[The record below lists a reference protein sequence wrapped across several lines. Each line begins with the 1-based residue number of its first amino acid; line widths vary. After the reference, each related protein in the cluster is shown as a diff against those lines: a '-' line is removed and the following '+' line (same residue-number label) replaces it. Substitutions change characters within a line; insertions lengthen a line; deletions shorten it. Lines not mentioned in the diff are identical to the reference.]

1 MYQNFV
7 TKHDTAIQ
15 TSRFSVTDSIT
26 PVAPTGDIP
35 IINTGNIT
43 AERAVVSLYAN
54 LAADTSSDGSFIV
67 AMKVDTSPAD
77 PNCVIS
83 AGVNLSFAGTSYP
96 IVGIVRFESASE
108 QPTSIAGSQIERY
121 PIEMSVGSGGVCSA
135 RDCVTVDIHPR
146 TFGNNVFV
154 GVICSSAKWTSGLV
168 LGTIATTQVIH
179 EYQVLQPLK

>member
-15 TSRFSVTDSIT
+15 TSRFFVTGDIT
-26 PVAPTGDIP
+26 PVAPTGNIP
-35 IINTGNIT
+35 IINGRSIT
-43 AERAVVSLYAN
+43 AEHAVVRLYAN
-54 LAADTSSDGSFIV
+54 MKVGTPSDGSFIV

-96 IVGIVRFESASE
+96 IVGIVRFESTSE
-108 QPTSIAGSQIERY
+108 QPTSIAGSQIEHY
-121 PIEMSVGSGGVCSA
+121 PIEMSVGSGGVCSV
-135 RDCVTVDIHPR
+135 RDCATVDIRPR

-154 GVICSSAKWTSGLV
+154 GVICSSAKWTSGRV

>member
-15 TSRFSVTDSIT
+15 TPRFSVTGSLT
-26 PVAPTGDIP
+26 PAAPTGNIP
-35 IINTGNIT
+35 IINGGNIT
-43 AERAVVSLYAN
+43 AEHAVVGIYAN
-54 LAADTSSDGSFIV
+54 MNVGTSSDGSFIV

-96 IVGIVRFESASE
+96 IVGIVRFESASD
-108 QPTSIAGSQIERY
+108 QPTSIRGDQVEHY

-135 RDCVTVDIHPR
+135 RDCATVDIHPR
-146 TFGNNVFV
+146 TFGNNVFI
-154 GVICSSAKWTSGLV
+154 GVIVSSAKWTAGRV
-168 LGTIATTQVIH
+168 IGTVATTQVIH

>member
-15 TSRFSVTDSIT
+15 TSRFSVTGSLT
-26 PVAPTGDIP
+26 PAAPTGNIP
-35 IINTGNIT
+35 IINGGNIT
-43 AERAVVSLYAN
+43 AEHAVVGIYAN
-54 LAADTSSDGSFIV
+54 MNVGTSSDGSFIV
-67 AMKVDTSPAD
+67 AMKVDTSPVD

-96 IVGIVRFESASE
+96 IVGIVRFESASD
-108 QPTSIAGSQIERY
+108 QPTSILGGQVERY

-135 RDCVTVDIHPR
+135 RDCATVDIHPR
-146 TFGNNVFV
+146 TFGNNVFI
-154 GVICSSAKWTSGLV
+154 GVIVSSAKWTAGRV
-168 LGTIATTQVIH
+168 IGTVATTQVIH

>member
-15 TSRFSVTDSIT
+15 TSRFSVTGNLT
-26 PVAPTGDIP
+26 PAAPTGNIP
-35 IINTGNIT
+35 IINGGNIT
-43 AERAVVSLYAN
+43 AEHAVVGIYAN
-54 LAADTSSDGSFIV
+54 MNVGTSSDGSFIV
-67 AMKVDTSPAD
+67 AMKVDTSLAD

-96 IVGIVRFESASE
+96 IVGIVRFESASD
-108 QPTSIAGSQIERY
+108 QPTSIRGDQVEHY

-135 RDCVTVDIHPR
+135 RDCATVDIHPR
-146 TFGNNVFV
+146 TFGNNVFIGAIV
-154 GVICSSAKWTSGLV
+154 SSAKWTAGRV
-168 LGTIATTQVIH
+168 IGTVATTQVIH

>member
-15 TSRFSVTDSIT
+15 TSRFSVTRSLT
-26 PVAPTGDIP
+26 PAAPTGNIP
-35 IINTGNIT
+35 IINGGNIT
-43 AERAVVSLYAN
+43 AEHAVVGIYAN
-54 LAADTSSDGSFIV
+54 MNVGTSSDGSFIV

-96 IVGIVRFESASE
+96 IVGIVRFESASD
-108 QPTSIAGSQIERY
+108 QPTSIHGNQVEHY

-135 RDCVTVDIHPR
+135 RDCATVDIHPR
-146 TFGNNVFV
+146 TFGNNVFI
-154 GVICSSAKWTSGLV
+154 GVIVSSAKWTAGRV
-168 LGTIATTQVIH
+168 IGTVATTQVIH

>member
-15 TSRFSVTDSIT
+15 TSRFSVTGNLS
-26 PVAPTGDIP
+26 PVAPTGNIP
-35 IINTGNIT
+35 IVNSGNIT
-43 AERAVVSLYAN
+43 AEHAVVSIYAN
-54 LAADTSSDGSFIV
+54 MNVSTSSDGSFIV

-77 PNCVIS
+77 PNCVVS

-96 IVGIVRFESASE
+96 IVGIVRFESTSD
-108 QPTSIAGSQIERY
+108 QPTSIAGSQIEHY

-135 RDCVTVDIHPR
+135 RDCATVDIHPR
-146 TFGNNVFV
+146 TNGNNVFI
-154 GVICSSAKWTSGLV
+154 GVIVSSAKWTSGRII
-168 LGTIATTQVIH
+168 GTIATTQVIH

>member
-15 TSRFSVTDSIT
+15 TPRFSVTGNVT
-26 PVAPTGDIP
+26 PSAPTGNIP
-35 IINTGNIT
+35 IINGGNIT
-43 AERAVVSLYAN
+43 AEHAVVNLYAN
-54 LAADTSSDGSFIV
+54 MNVGTSSDGSFIV

-96 IVGIVRFESASE
+96 IVGIVRFESTSE
-108 QPTSIAGSQIERY
+108 QPTSIAGSQIEHY

-135 RDCVTVDIHPR
+135 RDCATVDIHPR
-146 TFGNNVFV
+146 TFGKNVFI
-154 GVICSSAKWTSGLV
+154 GVICSSAKWTPGRV
-168 LGTIATTQVIH
+168 IGTIATTQVIH

>member
-15 TSRFSVTDSIT
+15 TSRFSVTGNVT
-26 PVAPTGDIP
+26 PVDPTGNIP
-35 IINTGNIT
+35 VINGGSIT
-43 AERAVVSLYAN
+43 AERAVVNLYAN
-54 LAADTSSDGSFIV
+54 MNVSTSSGGSFIV

-96 IVGIVRFESASE
+96 IVGIVRFESASN
-108 QPTSIAGSQIERY
+108 QPTSIAGRQIEHY

-135 RDCVTVDIHPR
+135 RDCATVDIHPR
-146 TFGNNVFV
+146 TSGNNVFV
-154 GVICSSAKWTSGLV
+154 GVICSSAKWTSGRV
-168 LGTIATTQVIH
+168 IGTIATTQVIH

>member
-15 TSRFSVTDSIT
+15 TSRFSVTGNLT
-26 PVAPTGDIP
+26 PVAPTGNIP
-35 IINTGNIT
+35 IINGGNIT
-43 AERAVVSLYAN
+43 AEHAVVGIYAN
-54 LAADTSSDGSFIV
+54 MNVGTSSDGSFIV

-96 IVGIVRFESASE
+96 IVGIVRFESASD
-108 QPTSIAGSQIERY
+108 QPTSIRGDQVEHY

-135 RDCVTVDIHPR
+135 RDCATVDIHPR
-146 TFGNNVFV
+146 TFGNNVFI
-154 GVICSSAKWTSGLV
+154 GVIVSSAKWTAGRV
-168 LGTIATTQVIH
+168 IGTVATTQVVH

>member
-15 TSRFSVTDSIT
+15 TSRFSVTGSIT
-26 PVAPTGDIP
+26 PAAPTGDIP
-35 IINTGNIT
+35 IINTGSIT
-43 AERAVVSLYAN
+43 AERAVVTLYAN
-54 LAADTSSDGSFIV
+54 IDSSSDGSFIV

-96 IVGIVRFESASE
+96 IVGIVRFESSSE
-108 QPTSIAGSQIERY
+108 QPASIAGSEVESY

-135 RDCVTVDIHPR
+135 RDCATVDIHPR
-146 TFGNNVFV
+146 SSGNNVFV
-154 GVICSSAKWTSGLV
+154 GVICSSAEWTSGRV
-168 LGTIATTQVIH
+168 IGTIATTQVIH

>member
-15 TSRFSVTDSIT
+15 TSRFLVTGSLT
-26 PVAPTGDIP
+26 PAAPTGNIP
-35 IINTGNIT
+35 IINGGNIT
-43 AERAVVSLYAN
+43 AEHAVVGIYAN
-54 LAADTSSDGSFIV
+54 MNVGTSSDGSFIV

-96 IVGIVRFESASE
+96 IVGIVRFESGSN
-108 QPTSIAGSQIERY
+108 QPTSIRGDQLEHY

-135 RDCVTVDIHPR
+135 RDCATVDIHPR
-146 TFGNNVFV
+146 TSGNNVFV
-154 GVICSSAKWTSGLV
+154 GVICSSAKWATGRV
-168 LGTIATTQVIH
+168 IGTIATTQVIR

>member
-1 MYQNFV
+1 MYQIFV

-15 TSRFSVTDSIT
+15 TSRFSVTGSIT
-26 PVAPTGDIP
+26 PVAPTGNIP
-35 IINTGNIT
+35 VINTGNIT
-43 AERAVVSLYAN
+43 AEHAVVSLYAN
-54 LAADTSSDGSFIV
+54 LTAGTSSDGSFIV

-96 IVGIVRFESASE
+96 IVGIVRFESASD
-108 QPTSIAGSQIERY
+108 QPTSIAGSQIEHY

-146 TFGNNVFV
+146 AFGNNVFV
-154 GVICSSAKWTSGLV
+154 GVICSSAKWTSGRV
-168 LGTIATTQVIH
+168 LGTIATTQVIR

>member
-15 TSRFSVTDSIT
+15 TSRFSVTGNLT
-26 PVAPTGDIP
+26 PAAPTGNIP
-35 IINTGNIT
+35 VVNGGSIT
-43 AERAVVSLYAN
+43 AERAVVGIFAN
-54 LAADTSSDGSFIV
+54 LNVGTATDGSFIV

-96 IVGIVRFESASE
+96 IVSIVRFESASE
-108 QPTSIAGSQIERY
+108 QPTSVAGSDIEY
-121 PIEMSVGSGGVCSA
+121 FPLEISVGSGGVCSV
-135 RDCVTVDIHPR
+135 RDCATVDIHPR
-146 TFGNNVFV
+146 TYGNNVFV
-154 GVICSSAKWTSGLV
+154 GVVVSSAKWTAGRV
-168 LGTIATTQVIH
+168 IGTVATTQVIH